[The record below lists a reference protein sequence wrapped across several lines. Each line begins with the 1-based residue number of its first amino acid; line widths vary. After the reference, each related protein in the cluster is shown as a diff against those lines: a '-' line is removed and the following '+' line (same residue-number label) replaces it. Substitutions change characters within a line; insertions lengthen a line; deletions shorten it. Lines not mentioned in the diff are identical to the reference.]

1 MSPYQEKLAAA
12 KAERQRHIDAWRVSG
27 LTQAAY
33 AAAQG
38 IHATTF
44 NGWLRAAQR
53 ALDAMAGVAGAAG
66 DQEAPA
72 AAETATATI
81 NTAPVLTI
89 RPVLVQSAAHS
100 PVSALPSPPSPPSP
114 PSAPSASAP
123 SPSMASMPVAPMS
136 PSINASVPE
145 SRITLHGLGGWHL
158 KLTDS
163 VDTAWLASLLR
174 ELDAAP
180 TAPTAPTAPKRAGTC

>member
-12 KAERQRHIDAWRVSG
+12 KAERQRHIAAWRASG

-53 ALDAMAGVAGAAG
+53 ALDAIAGVAGETGDKAAP
-66 DQEAPA
+66 APA
-72 AAETATATI
+72 ARATATI

-89 RPVLVQSAAHS
+89 RPVLVQSAARS
-100 PVSALPSPPSPPSP
+100 QVSALPSPPSP
-114 PSAPSASAP
+114 
-123 SPSMASMPVAPMS
+123 SPSLAAMPVALMS
-136 PSINASVPE
+136 PTINAAVPQ

-158 KLTDS
+158 NLTDS
-163 VDTAWLASLLR
+163 VGAAWLASLLR
-174 ELDAAP
+174 ALDAAP
-180 TAPTAPTAPKRAGTC
+180 IGPIAPAAPRRAGTC

>member
-1 MSPYQEKLAAA
+1 MSPHQEKLAAA
-12 KAERQRHIDAWRVSG
+12 KAERQRHIDAWRISG

-53 ALDAMAGVAGAAG
+53 ALDAIAGVAGAAG
-66 DQEAPA
+66 DKEAAAA
-72 AAETATATI
+72 AAESATATI

-89 RPVLVQSAAHS
+89 RPVLVQSAACA
-100 PVSALPSPPSPPSP
+100 PVSALPSPSSPSSP
-114 PSAPSASAP
+114 PSAPSP
-123 SPSMASMPVAPMS
+123 SPSIATLPIVHMMS
-136 PSINASVPE
+136 PSINATVPE
-145 SRITLHGLGGWHL
+145 SRITLHGLGGWRL
-158 KLTDS
+158 RLTDS
-163 VDTAWLASLLR
+163 VSTTWLAALLR

-180 TAPTAPTAPKRAGTC
+180 TAPTTPKRAGTC